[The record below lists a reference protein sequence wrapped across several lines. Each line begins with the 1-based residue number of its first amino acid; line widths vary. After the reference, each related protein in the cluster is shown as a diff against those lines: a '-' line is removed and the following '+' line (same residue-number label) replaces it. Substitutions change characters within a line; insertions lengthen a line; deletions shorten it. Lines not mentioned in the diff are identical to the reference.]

1 MARFT
6 KAQKNA
12 YRASQYATGWAS
24 GEAKTIEQM
33 REVCIETEN
42 EIDRHRPTESVCS
55 GVLFLEGS
63 DPDKQFDMEL
73 LDEGEAGS
81 IVLDGVNT
89 GYKLVPIFTGS
100 GINQTTAPAGVVI
113 PSTPFD
119 GSSEIIQGE
128 TPATENMLKVEYSGY
143 WSVVASCKPAPQG
156 PQANREVETDLF
168 VFDETGTPIRDIG
181 FVASANQS
189 TGGRAFTQNI
199 PRATL
204 NPTFLT
210 QGEYIGLVIRKFLG
224 EPQTDVRLSKAFIQI
239 DLVSFGD

>member
-12 YRASQYATGWAS
+12 YRASQYASGWAS
-24 GEAKTIEQM
+24 GQSKTIEQM
-33 REVCIETEN
+33 RDVCVATEN
-42 EIDRHRPTESVCS
+42 EIDRHRPDESVCS

-73 LDEGEAGS
+73 LDEGEAGT

-89 GYKLVPIFTGS
+89 GYQLIPIFTGS
-100 GINQTTAPAGVVI
+100 GINQTTTPAGVVI

-119 GSSEIIQGE
+119 GTSEVIQGE
-128 TPATENMLKVEYSGY
+128 TAATENMLKVQYSGY

-156 PQANREVETDLF
+156 AQANREIETDLF
-168 VFDETGTPIRDIG
+168 VFDSSGNALRSIG

-199 PRATL
+199 PRSTL
-204 NPTFLT
+204 APTFLAE
-210 QGEYIGLVIRKFLG
+210 GEYLGLVIRKFLG